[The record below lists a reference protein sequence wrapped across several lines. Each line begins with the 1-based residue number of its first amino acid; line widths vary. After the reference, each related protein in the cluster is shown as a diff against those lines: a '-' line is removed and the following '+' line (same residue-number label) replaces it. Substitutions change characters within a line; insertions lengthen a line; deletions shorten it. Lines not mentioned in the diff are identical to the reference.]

1 MSRMNVLSMLFVQLN
16 VQKLKEA
23 LRIIVP
29 HHFRSP
35 LTTLYFYD
43 LLTFLGI
50 IFGGSPLAQKCC
62 EAR

>member
-35 LTTLYFYD
+35 STTQYFYD
-43 LLTFLGI
+43 LLTFLFRNHI
-50 IFGGSPLAQKCC
+50 WRFSASTKMQ
-62 EAR
+62 